1 MTLNRKRV
9 SHEPPRFSAMLI
21 QEDGGCQIVSA
32 FGEVDLSTAG
42 ELEELVNRAVSR
54 AVGSAGSTKTTKDQE
69 PGLVVV
75 DLAGIT
81 FMDVV
86 GLGVLVRASR
96 ELEDTAGRRLSV
108 VCAERVERLFEL
120 AGVTKAVDVHPD
132 LVSAVA
138 P

>member
-1 MTLNRKRV
+1 MTLNRERV
-9 SHEPPRFSAMLI
+9 SYQPPRFSAMLI

-54 AVGSAGSTKTTKDQE
+54 AVGSARSTKTTKDQE

-96 ELEDTAGRRLSV
+96 ELEDTVGRRLSV
-108 VCAERVERLFEL
+108 VCAEQLERLFEL

-138 P
+138 L